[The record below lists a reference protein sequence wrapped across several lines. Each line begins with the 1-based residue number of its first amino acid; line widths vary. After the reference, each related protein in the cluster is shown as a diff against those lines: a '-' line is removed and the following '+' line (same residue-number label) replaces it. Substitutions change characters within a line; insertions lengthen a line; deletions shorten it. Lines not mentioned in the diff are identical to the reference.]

1 MDFTTLGAIVIFA
14 LIVIGVI
21 AFGLSLNRLIKKATK
36 ETAFVR
42 TGGGGQ
48 KVVIDGIAFVIPVI
62 HTVKDVNMTT
72 VKIEVSRNGREAL
85 ILKDKLRADV
95 SATFFLKV
103 KNDQEAIADAA
114 RTLGTGTT
122 DVNELKRLIEDKLAS
137 AIRDVAA
144 NMTLSELHEQRNQFV
159 QQVHATVTQDLTK
172 NGLELESVSLTKLD
186 QTDMSFLNP
195 NNSFDAEGLTI
206 LTKLTTTKSKE
217 RNEIEQANR
226 IAIEQRNF
234 EANQQSLTI
243 RQQDEFAT
251 LEQEREVETRR
262 AAQEAELAMQRAA
275 RKREADIAQ
284 IEAARATEL
293 ASIEAARLKKEADI
307 ATKQSIL
314 LAEQASTIE
323 VNRKS
328 EEESKSRAAADI
340 ARAAAVEAS
349 ALVITKEQIAIAE
362 REKEIAIID
371 AKKEAETRAT
381 GITVTAQAEFD
392 AAELKAKAR
401 RIAADA
407 EERENE
413 VRANGERAL
422 AEAANSLSAEQAQ
435 LRIRLAAIE
444 AAPKIV
450 AELAKPMSAVKD
462 ARVVSISGF
471 NNGNAIVTKDGN
483 TGSGNIAT
491 DLSDAMLRF
500 RLQSPVVDAIGKMAG
515 LNLTGNLSDIVPEEL
530 VLPDHPIEVDAV
542 ETSELLDLYTKK

>member
-206 LTKLTTTKSKE
+206 LTKLTTTK
-217 RNEIEQANR
+217 
-226 IAIEQRNF
+226 
-234 EANQQSLTI
+234 
-243 RQQDEFAT
+243 
-251 LEQEREVETRR
+251 
-262 AAQEAELAMQRAA
+262 
-275 RKREADIAQ
+275 
-284 IEAARATEL
+284 
-293 ASIEAARLKKEADI
+293 
-307 ATKQSIL
+307 
-314 LAEQASTIE
+314 
-323 VNRKS
+323 
-328 EEESKSRAAADI
+328 
-340 ARAAAVEAS
+340 
-349 ALVITKEQIAIAE
+349 
-362 REKEIAIID
+362 
-371 AKKEAETRAT
+371 
-381 GITVTAQAEFD
+381 
-392 AAELKAKAR
+392 
-401 RIAADA
+401 
-407 EERENE
+407 
-413 VRANGERAL
+413 
-422 AEAANSLSAEQAQ
+422 
-435 LRIRLAAIE
+435 
-444 AAPKIV
+444 
-450 AELAKPMSAVKD
+450 
-462 ARVVSISGF
+462 
-471 NNGNAIVTKDGN
+471 
-483 TGSGNIAT
+483 
-491 DLSDAMLRF
+491 
-500 RLQSPVVDAIGKMAG
+500 
-515 LNLTGNLSDIVPEEL
+515 
-530 VLPDHPIEVDAV
+530 
-542 ETSELLDLYTKK
+542 